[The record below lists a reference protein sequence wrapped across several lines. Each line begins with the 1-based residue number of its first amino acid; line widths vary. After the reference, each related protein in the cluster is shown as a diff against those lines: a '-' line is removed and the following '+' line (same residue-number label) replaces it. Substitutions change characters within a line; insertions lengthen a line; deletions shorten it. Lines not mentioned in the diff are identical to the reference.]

1 MKEKTTDTFM
11 QTTTQT
17 GGSFLSRPEI
27 QFWISIITP
36 LIIVAVSWA
45 NLSGR
50 VDLLSQKMDLLLEN
64 QNKVITSMQATD
76 IDLAIKYSE
85 LRKEWGELSQRVTRL
100 ER

>member
-1 MKEKTTDTFM
+1 MKEKTDTFI
-11 QTTTQT
+11 QSTTQT
-17 GGSFLSRPEI
+17 SGSFLTRPEI

-36 LIIVAVSWA
+36 LIIIAISWA

-64 QNKVITSMQATD
+64 QSKVITAMQQTD
-76 IDLAIKYSE
+76 VDLAIKYSE
-85 LRKEWGELSQRVTRL
+85 MQKEWGQLSQRVTRL

>member
-1 MKEKTTDTFM
+1 MKEKTDTFM
-11 QTTTQT
+11 STTTQT
-17 GGSFLSRPEI
+17 SGSFLSRPEI
-27 QFWISIITP
+27 QFWVSIITP
-36 LIIVAVSWA
+36 LIIIAVSWA

>member
-1 MKEKTTDTFM
+1 MS
-11 QTTTQT
+11 TTTQSS
-17 GGSFLSRPEI
+17 GSFLSRPEI